1 MKSMDSAKV
10 EILDEILVKC
20 VSCNRR
26 RPTPRKLKPK
36 MTRSLRNYEKIQK
49 IRNHAFENSAK
60 VWGTVPESQDPKVEL
75 LHPKLSNSD
84 WFLEKVKQNLKEIM
98 YIYQKSQFSHSWP
111 KLRESNIWSEAMIF
125 QNRLEH
131 FEIKIYRNHKQT
143 VWGGHD
149 FIKLIIVAR
158 KTVQTFI

>member
-1 MKSMDSAKV
+1 MKLLNCHILQIPSNQLKYQWRGLWFFNVFTKISPMVTISLKPSPWGYQILMKSMDSAKV
-10 EILDEILVKC
+10 EILDQILVKC

-84 WFLEKVKQNLKEIM
+84 RFLEKVKQNLKEIM
-98 YIYQKSQFSHSWP
+98 YISQKSQFSHP
-111 KLRESNIWSEAMIF
+111 
-125 QNRLEH
+125 
-131 FEIKIYRNHKQT
+131 
-143 VWGGHD
+143 
-149 FIKLIIVAR
+149 
-158 KTVQTFI
+158 